1 MRRKDA
7 GGGVRDRRKGQTE
20 WTDGMDRRKRTDG
33 KGQKEKGRRN
43 GQKEKGRRKEKA
55 GAEGARRGNTGA
67 PYCLPVPVFRC
78 RYEMKER
85 MLSSRISTR
94 RIRASILVQPMWGE
108 RMSFEGSLT
117 PER

>member
-7 GGGVRDRRKGQTE
+7 GGGVRDRRNGQTE
-20 WTDGMDRRKRTDG
+20 WTERKGQTEKDRRKET
-33 KGQKEKGRRN
+33 EGRR
-43 GQKEKGRRKEKA
+43 QKEKGRRKEKA

>member
-7 GGGVRDRRKGQTE
+7 GGGVRDRR
-20 WTDGMDRRKRTDG
+20 
-33 KGQKEKGRRN
+33 N
-43 GQKEKGRRKEKA
+43 GQKEKDRRKEKA

-85 MLSSRISTR
+85 MLSSRISIR